1 MYRYTNEKGGKIM
14 ENNKQKSNDEAKE
27 LMKETL
33 NEAIEKLD
41 NIDDVEDI
49 TTASPFGIIACCG

>member
-1 MYRYTNEKGGKIM
+1 M
-14 ENNKQKSNDEAKE
+14 NNDKSKLNDDTID
-27 LMKETL
+27 LMNNSL

-49 TTASPFGIIACCG
+49 VTASLSGIIICCNI

>member
-1 MYRYTNEKGGKIM
+1 MD
-14 ENNKQKSNDEAKE
+14 NNNQKTNDEAKE
-27 LMKETL
+27 LMKKTL

-49 TTASPFGIIACCG
+49 TTASTFGIVFCCS